1 MKRVALE
8 RNLPFLICPIIL
20 VIDQAA
26 IVWNETVFLVKDFA
40 ALEFWQKR
48 LTEFEVENKGIQA
61 FGNGH
66 ILNFQDE
73 DGQLLGLTYH
83 NAIGEMFPYKTD
95 EIPSEYAILGIAS
108 LHMRIREEKALLSL
122 LTETFGFVEES
133 RFVFEDKIVISLLF
147 DNTFQHRLYLIL
159 DQESPI
165 SVMGVGAI
173 HHIAFGV
180 LDESDLEDL
189 ISRLNLIN
197 RPHSGIINRD
207 FIHSLYFRAPNYL
220 MFEVATMTGERESEM
235 PAQNEEL
242 DQVDLFLPSFFEED
256 RQEIEKNSL
265 PTLLGEMR
273 YGLSLYQR
281 DKSPSFGLFPRHRWQ
296 QGIHALS
303 PPTAGSK
310 SFCPF
315 LGWKLGS
322 R

>member
-1 MKRVALE
+1 MNNTGIHHISSLVGNIQQAYHFYHHILGLKLTLKTVNQEDSSMYHLFFGDEEGRFGTEFTIFDMPNHPSHRSGSNRLE
-8 RNLPFLICPIIL
+8 R
-20 VIDQAA
+20 
-26 IVWNETVFLVKDFA
+26 TVFLVKDFA

-48 LTEFEVENKGIQA
+48 LTEFEVENEGIQA

-73 DGQLLGLTYH
+73 DGQLLGFTYH
-83 NAIGEMFPYKTD
+83 KSVGEMFPYKTD

-108 LHMRIREEKALLSL
+108 LHMRIREEKELLSL

-133 RFVFEDKIVISLLF
+133 RFVFEDKMVISLLF

-220 MFEVATMTGERESEM
+220 MFEVATMAGEREATM
-235 PAQNEEL
+235 PRQDKLL
-242 DQVDLFLPSFFEED
+242 DKVELFLPSFFEED
-256 RQEIEKNSL
+256 RQEIEK
-265 PTLLGEMR
+265 TLSQR
-273 YGLSLYQR
+273 Y
-281 DKSPSFGLFPRHRWQ
+281 
-296 QGIHALS
+296 
-303 PPTAGSK
+303 
-310 SFCPF
+310 
-315 LGWKLGS
+315 
-322 R
+322 

>member
-1 MKRVALE
+1 ME
-8 RNLPFLICPIIL
+8 
-20 VIDQAA
+20 
-26 IVWNETVFLVKDFA
+26 NE
-40 ALEFWQKR
+40 
-48 LTEFEVENKGIQA
+48 GIQA

-83 NAIGEMFPYKTD
+83 NAIGEMFPYKID

-256 RQEIEKNSL
+256 RQEIEKSL
-265 PTLLGEMR
+265 PTLLGEMK

-281 DKSPSFGLFPRHRWQ
+281 DQSQSFGLFH
-296 QGIHALS
+296 GTGGNKESML
-303 PPTAGSK
+303 
-310 SFCPF
+310 F
-315 LGWKLGS
+315 L

>member
-1 MKRVALE
+1 MTDL
-8 RNLPFLICPIIL
+8 
-20 VIDQAA
+20 
-26 IVWNETVFLVKDFA
+26 
-40 ALEFWQKR
+40 
-48 LTEFEVENKGIQA
+48 EVENEGILA

-83 NAIGEMFPYKTD
+83 ESVGEMFPYETD
-95 EIPSEYAILGIAS
+95 EIPLEYAILGIAS

-133 RFVFEDKIVISLLF
+133 RFVFEDNLVISLLF
-147 DNTFQHRLYLIL
+147 DNIFQHRLYLIL

-165 SVMGVGAI
+165 SVLGVRAI

-220 MFEVATMTGERESEM
+220 MFEVATMAGEREAAM
-235 PAQNEEL
+235 PRQDKLL
-242 DQVDLFLPSFFEED
+242 DKVELFLPSFFEED
-256 RQEIEKNSL
+256 RQEIEKNLSQ
-265 PTLLGEMR
+265 R
-273 YGLSLYQR
+273 Y
-281 DKSPSFGLFPRHRWQ
+281 
-296 QGIHALS
+296 
-303 PPTAGSK
+303 
-310 SFCPF
+310 
-315 LGWKLGS
+315 
-322 R
+322 

>member
-1 MKRVALE
+1 MNNTGIHHISSLVGNIHQAYHFYHHILGLKLTLKTVNQEDSSMYHLFFGDEEGRFGTEFTIFDMPNHPSHRPGSNRLE
-8 RNLPFLICPIIL
+8 R
-20 VIDQAA
+20 
-26 IVWNETVFLVKDFA
+26 TVFLVKDFA

-48 LTEFEVENKGIQA
+48 LTEFEVENEGIQA

-83 NAIGEMFPYKTD
+83 ESVGEMFPYGTD
-95 EIPSEYAILGIAS
+95 EIPLEYAILGIAS
-108 LHMRIREEKALLSL
+108 LHMRIREEKELLSL
-122 LTETFGFVEES
+122 LTESFGFVEES
-133 RFVFEDKIVISLLF
+133 QFVFEDKIVISLLF

-165 SVMGVGAI
+165 SVLGVGAI

-220 MFEVATMTGERESEM
+220 MFEVATMAGEREATM
-235 PAQNEEL
+235 PRQDKLL
-242 DQVDLFLPSFFEED
+242 DKVELFLPSFFEED
-256 RQEIEKNSL
+256 RQEIEK
-265 PTLLGEMR
+265 TLFQR
-273 YGLSLYQR
+273 Y
-281 DKSPSFGLFPRHRWQ
+281 
-296 QGIHALS
+296 
-303 PPTAGSK
+303 
-310 SFCPF
+310 
-315 LGWKLGS
+315 
-322 R
+322 

>member
-1 MKRVALE
+1 MNNTGIHHISSLVGNIHQACHFYHEILGLKLTLKTVNQEDSSMYHLFFGDEEGRYGTEFTIFDMPNHPSHRSGSNRLE
-8 RNLPFLICPIIL
+8 R
-20 VIDQAA
+20 
-26 IVWNETVFLVKDFA
+26 TVFLVNDFA

-48 LTEFEVENKGIQA
+48 LTEFKVENEGIQA
-61 FGNGH
+61 FGNGY

-83 NAIGEMFPYKTD
+83 DAIGEMFPYD
-95 EIPSEYAILGIAS
+95 VDDIPSEYAILGIAS
-108 LHMRIREEKALLSL
+108 LHMRIREEKELLSL

-147 DNTFQHRLYLIL
+147 DNNFQHRLYLIL

-207 FIHSLYFRAPNYL
+207 FMHSLYFRAPNYL
-220 MFEVATMTGERESEM
+220 MLEVATMAGEREAAM
-235 PAQNEEL
+235 PRQDKQL
-242 DQVDLFLPSFFEED
+242 DNVELFLPSFFEED
-256 RQEIEKNSL
+256 RLEIEKNLSK
-265 PTLLGEMR
+265 R
-273 YGLSLYQR
+273 Y
-281 DKSPSFGLFPRHRWQ
+281 
-296 QGIHALS
+296 
-303 PPTAGSK
+303 
-310 SFCPF
+310 
-315 LGWKLGS
+315 
-322 R
+322 

>member
-1 MKRVALE
+1 
-8 RNLPFLICPIIL
+8 
-20 VIDQAA
+20 
-26 IVWNETVFLVKDFA
+26 
-40 ALEFWQKR
+40 
-48 LTEFEVENKGIQA
+48 
-61 FGNGH
+61 
-66 ILNFQDE
+66 
-73 DGQLLGLTYH
+73 
-83 NAIGEMFPYKTD
+83 MFPYEID

-133 RFVFEDKIVISLLF
+133 RFVFEDKMVISLF

-207 FIHSLYFRAPNYL
+207 FMHSLYF
-220 MFEVATMTGERESEM
+220 ERPIISCLKLRPWLAKERLPCQDKISCWIKL
-235 PAQNEEL
+235 NCSC
-242 DQVDLFLPSFFEED
+242 QVFEED
-256 RQEIEKNSL
+256 RQEIEKIS
-265 PTLLGEMR
+265 PALLGEKK

-281 DKSPSFGLFPRHRWQ
+281 VQSSYLGLFHGTGGDKESVLFLRQQLDLEASVLSLDGSWGQGRKGVSLPR
-296 QGIHALS
+296 
-303 PPTAGSK
+303 
-310 SFCPF
+310 
-315 LGWKLGS
+315 
-322 R
+322 